1 MRNSLRRPGRRAA
14 AGFTLAEVL
23 VTILIMSGILVA
35 ITQILHTARIS
46 RDNIHNI
53 QETQLAGPAILDL
66 LERDVRGLLIYN
78 RTRKDHIRVKNRIML
93 GANADSIDFVTTTDN
108 LVGRYDG
115 DRFLRS
121 TINEI
126 GYRLR
131 PNPDY
136 SDFLEIYR
144 REDMGVDDLPFEG
157 GEFVFLHD
165 RVKNFDIQVFAEDGP
180 DAEAY
185 EDWGTDEDGEEIG
198 LPARLEITLTLELRQ
213 RIQRE
218 ALRLMPDYMAEV
230 TYRRVIRLPQDLR
243 VAEEGIV
250 VPLIP
255 TAAAAEGSSG
265 AGAGGEGGSTLPDDG
280 GSSGGG
286 SSGGTGGRT
295 ETTTKTG
302 IGG

>member
-1 MRNSLRRPGRRAA
+1 MSPSISRPGRHAV

-66 LERDVRGLLIYN
+66 IDRDIRGLLIYN
-78 RTRKDHIRVKNRIML
+78 RTRKDHIRIKNRIMQ

-185 EDWGTDEDGEEIG
+185 EDWGTDEDSEEIG

-213 RIQRE
+213 RLQRE

-230 TYRRVIRLPQDLR
+230 TYRRVIRLPQELR

-255 TAAAAEGSSG
+255 SAEGA
-265 AGAGGEGGSTLPDDG
+265 AGDST
-280 GSSGGG
+280 
-286 SSGGTGGRT
+286 GTGGGGDALPAGGGTSGTGGGGNTRT
-295 ETTTKTG
+295 ETATK
-302 IGG
+302 